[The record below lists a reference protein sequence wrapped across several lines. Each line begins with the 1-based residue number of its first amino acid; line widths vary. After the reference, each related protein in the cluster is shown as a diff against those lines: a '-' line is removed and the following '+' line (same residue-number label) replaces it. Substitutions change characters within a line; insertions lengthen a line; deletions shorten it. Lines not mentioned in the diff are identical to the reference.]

1 MSLPYKHN
9 LIPRAKDLRKNA
21 TKQENHLWYDFLR
34 TYPIRF
40 QRKNSISS
48 FIADFYCYEAKLVV
62 EVDGAQHYEEQELA
76 YDTRRTAALEQFGLT
91 ILRFTNG
98 DIDHRFS
105 AVCEQI
111 DHAVKQLLAGNSLS
125 QPDG

>member
-40 QRKNSISS
+40 QRQKTISG
-48 FIADFYCYEAKLVV
+48 FIADFYCHEAKLVV
-62 EVDGAQHYEEQELA
+62 EVDGAQHYEEKDLA
-76 YDTRRTAALEQFGLT
+76 YDARRTAALEGFGLT

-98 DIDHRFS
+98 DIDQRFS

-111 DHAVKQLLAGNSLS
+111 DYVVKNSLS
-125 QPDG
+125 QLR

>member
-40 QRKNSISS
+40 QRQKTISG
-48 FIADFYCYEAKLVV
+48 FIADFYCHEAKLVV
-62 EVDGAQHYEEQELA
+62 EVDGAQHYEEKDLA
-76 YDTRRTAALEQFGLT
+76 YDARRTAALEGFGLT

-98 DIDHRFS
+98 DIDQRFS
-105 AVCEQI
+105 AVCQLI
-111 DHAVKQLLAGNSLS
+111 DHTVKQRLSGNSLS
-125 QPDG
+125 QLR

>member
-34 TYPIRF
+34 AYPIRF
-40 QRKNSISS
+40 QRQKTISGY
-48 FIADFYCYEAKLVV
+48 IVDFYCHEAKLVV
-62 EVDGAQHYEEQELA
+62 ELDGAQHYEEQGLIHDA
-76 YDTRRTAALEQFGLT
+76 RRTAALEGFGLT

-98 DIDHRFS
+98 DVDRRFS

-111 DHAVKQLLAGNSLS
+111 DDVVKQALAEHSLS